1 MNINL
6 CCDKCFS
13 YPELFNIENLHFN
26 CVCENIKF
34 KIYHGFDNLSI
45 NIGPK
50 TYIELHLGKSKEEES
65 FIYYNEINKKI
76 YFDNSIFHKPMFQN
90 LKIKEFCILVSKFLS
105 NLEFL

>member
-13 YPELFNIENLHFN
+13 YPELFNIKYLHFN

-34 KIYHGFDNLSI
+34 KTYPDFDNLSI
-45 NIGPK
+45 NIGSK
-50 TYIELHLGKSKEEES
+50 TYIELHLGKSKDEIS
-65 FIYYNEINKKI
+65 FIYDNEINRKLV
-76 YFDNSIFHKPMFQN
+76 FDHSIFNNPMFQN
-90 LKIKEFCILVSKFLS
+90 LKIKEFCILISKFLS